1 MDELDKLIEQFNNLR
16 GNDAD
21 NGYYLT
27 ANRRGNTVQI
37 RDSLTLLMTVSYG
50 GLEIY
55 GLVEFLD
62 RDETVLIGKMV
73 EECIEMNN

>member
-1 MDELDKLIEQFNNLR
+1 MDKLDRLIEQFNDLR

-27 ANRRGNTVQI
+27 ANRHGNIVQI
-37 RDSLTLLMTVSYG
+37 RDTSSLLMTVGYG

-62 RDETVLIGKMV
+62 RDETILVGKMV
-73 EECIEMNN
+73 EECIEINK